1 MRRSV
6 VPMMLV
12 AALAA
17 CASPSPRFYS
27 LADSSLPAGA
37 SASAQVKLALVAVTV
52 PDAVDRPQLVVRQDG
67 ALWIMEQR
75 RWLQPLRSDIA
86 MALRADLATRLGM
99 AVAGPG
105 QAAGQEAVYRLTVD
119 IQRFDSTLGGPVA
132 LGALWT
138 LTRAGGAAVDSGR
151 VALSDRAAD
160 GSYDALVA
168 AHGRML
174 AELATRIAA
183 AVPKS

>member
-27 LADSSLPAGA
+27 LADSSPPAGA

-67 ALWIMEQR
+67 ALRIMEQR

-86 MALRADLATRLGM
+86 MALATRLGM

-119 IQRFDSTLGGPVA
+119 IQRFDSTLGGPAA
-132 LGALWT
+132 LEALWT